1 MNLLVETLQR
11 RVAELEAENL
21 GLKRTV
27 RRADNAVFVMGI
39 ERKAFAER
47 AWAAE
52 GKLRELLPLEQ
63 VIHPDCPRS
72 VYNSSDPKSG

>member
-1 MNLLVETLQR
+1 LLVKTLQNR
-11 RVAELEAENL
+11 IRDLEAEIL
-21 GLKRTV
+21 DLKRTV
-27 RRADNAVFVMGI
+27 RRADNAVYVMGI